1 MTDHDLIANLHK
13 RMDTQD
19 RMLLE
24 IRDMVTSHIATEK
37 EVKPAIDELITLYK
51 GSKLLIPM
59 MATAAAMLWAVWAW
73 AKDHIK

>member
-1 MTDHDLIANLHK
+1 MSDHDLIENLHK

-24 IRDMVTSHIATEK
+24 IRDTITAHVAQEAT
-37 EVKPAIDELITLYK
+37 VKPALDELITLYK
-51 GSKLLIPM
+51 GSKLIIPM
-59 MATAAAMLWAVWAW
+59 LASAGAMLWAVWAW